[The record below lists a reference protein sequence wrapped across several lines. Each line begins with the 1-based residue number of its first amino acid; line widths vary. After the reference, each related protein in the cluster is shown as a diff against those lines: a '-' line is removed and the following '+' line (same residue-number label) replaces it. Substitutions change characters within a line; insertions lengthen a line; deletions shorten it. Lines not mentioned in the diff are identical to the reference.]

1 MLSAALL
8 FTLRALLPAD
18 AGQPAETARS
28 RPITITAIVTDRRG
42 APVADLARA
51 DFTLHDEGTPRPI
64 EAVEFKRAG
73 GRLFALFFDEYHVE
87 AGDNTARAR
96 QALAQLIDEQARE
109 GDRFVAMK
117 PLDQISAIQAT
128 SDRQLVRQT
137 VEAFAG
143 CKEDY
148 SPRSAFEAEYMSR
161 APQAA
166 SLERSRVVRAAL
178 SALAVQLG
186 GVRDVPKAIV
196 LVTEGMDG
204 AWTPVVRAANRA
216 GISIYVV
223 DPREGPREADA
234 DAALRSLAR
243 DTGGSVISGS
253 DTLGRAVSDVARDL
267 DGYYLLTYRPGA
279 APDGTFH
286 TIDIGTK
293 RPGTRV
299 RAQRGYWSPAP
310 GLQRA
315 IGPAPSF
322 PIDELLA
329 AHASNLIRP
338 WFRLS
343 RGPEGRTR
351 ITFSWERNAVVAKAN
366 AGSPEVLQ
374 LTAQT
379 PDGNAIFRGTVAMS
393 AAPSTAPDAAPTRAV
408 IDAPPG
414 RLRLEMNITD
424 AQSRLLDRDIRF
436 MEIPNLYVPGVII
449 MAPEI
454 VRTRTARQFRELAGD
469 ADAYPTSSR
478 EFNRFE
484 RLLIRVRAYGPGE
497 APPHVTATLVNAIG
511 QRLYAIQ
518 RAQETLDGLMQ
529 FDLPLSVLARG
540 AYSIEIGAGEGQL
553 RTSQMVSFRVIG

>member
-18 AGQPAETARS
+18 AGQPAETAQI

-42 APVADLARA
+42 APIVNLARA
-51 DFTLHDEGTPRPI
+51 DFTLRDEGTPRPI
-64 EAVEFKRAG
+64 EAVEFKRGG

-128 SDRQLVRQT
+128 SDRELVRQT

-143 CKEDY
+143 CKGDY
-148 SPRSAFEAEYMSR
+148 SPRSPFEAEYMSR

-186 GVRDVPKAIV
+186 AVRDMPKAIV
-196 LVTEGMDG
+196 IVTEGMDG

-223 DPREGPREADA
+223 DPREGPQESDA
-234 DAALRSLAR
+234 DVALRSLAQ
-243 DTGGSVISGS
+243 DTGGSVIWGS
-253 DTLGRAVSDVARDL
+253 ASLGRAVSDVARDL
-267 DGYYLLTYRPGA
+267 DGYYLLTYRPAA

-286 TIDIGTK
+286 TIDIATK
-293 RPGTRV
+293 RPGTSV

-310 GLQRA
+310 RLRRA
-315 IGPAPSF
+315 IGPSPSF

-329 AHASNLIRP
+329 AHASTLIRP
-338 WFRLS
+338 WFRMS

-351 ITFSWERNAVVAKAN
+351 ITFSWEPNAVVGRA
-366 AGSPEVLQ
+366 AGSPELLQ

-379 PDGNAIFRGTVAMS
+379 PDGTAIFRGAVATS
-393 AAPSTAPDAAPTRAV
+393 PAPSTAAESAPTRAV

-414 RLRLEMNITD
+414 RLRLEMSITD
-424 AQSRLLDRDIRF
+424 ARSRLLDRDIRF
-436 MEIPNLYVPGVII
+436 LEIPNLYVSGVII

-454 VRTRTARQFRELAGD
+454 VRTRTARQFRELAED
-469 ADAYPTSSR
+469 VDAYPTPSR

-518 RAQETLDGLMQ
+518 RAQEALDGLMQ

-540 AYSIEIGAGEGQL
+540 AYSIEIAAGEGQL
-553 RTSQMVSFRVIG
+553 RTSQMVPFRVIG